1 MEVTT
6 IYDTGN
12 PELNLSPQTLLH
24 AMYLEKEFELELP
37 NGDFTMGVLKGVS
50 SAVEEIHDGRLIEL
64 TLEID
69 DRFQDL
75 FNPPVNEEFVPARY
89 SYPHIEGYCE

>member
-12 PELNLSPQTLLH
+12 PELHLSAETLLH
-24 AMYLEKEFELELP
+24 ALYLEKEFELELP
-37 NGDFTMGVLKGVS
+37 NGDFTMGVLKGVD
-50 SAVEEIHDGRLIEL
+50 SAVDEVRDGRLIEL

-75 FNPPVNEEFVPARY
+75 FNPPVNEPYVPAKY
-89 SYPHIEGYCE
+89 SYQHIEGYCE